1 MISTL
6 IVKSCSVPLVF
17 AAVGATIISL
27 GCRYSPPHPPTFADF
42 RRVGPG
48 MLEDEKKW
56 KAQLVV
62 LEAAMLSPRDIEVI
76 RANKNPQ
83 ELVGAALNAKVG
95 DKNISAL
102 TREAF
107 LHGSNDPVI
116 LTGIA
121 QSLIREIANG
131 VQGARDGPDL
141 QQVLT
146 ALGQLEPDNGLTLCL
161 RAYLQLK
168 QGETNAAQL
177 SVKAATQ
184 KPALRL
190 HGAELRRCV
199 LQAAIT
205 AKYPR
210 FTASML
216 AIGTLGTSAEV
227 SVVGRQLL
235 NNPQLDRAT
244 AEACLE
250 LGRRH
255 EAQAKLFID
264 QLIAFS
270 LQKRA
275 LELLKPTGFE
285 QELKRMQDAK
295 EQIKKAT
302 AFLDSATAH
311 TASERQWL
319 AYFETLFEQ
328 SEFEAVK
335 QLAVMLNQKL

>member
-1 MISTL
+1 L
-6 IVKSCSVPLVF
+6 
-17 AAVGATIISL
+17 
-27 GCRYSPPHPPTFADF
+27 
-42 RRVGPG
+42 
-48 MLEDEKKW
+48 
-56 KAQLVV
+56 
-62 LEAAMLSPRDIEVI
+62 
-76 RANKNPQ
+76 
-83 ELVGAALNAKVG
+83 
-95 DKNISAL
+95 
-102 TREAF
+102 
-107 LHGSNDPVI
+107 
-116 LTGIA
+116 
-121 QSLIREIANG
+121 
-131 VQGARDGPDL
+131 
-141 QQVLT
+141 
-146 ALGQLEPDNGLTLCL
+146 
-161 RAYLQLK
+161 
-168 QGETNAAQL
+168 
-177 SVKAATQ
+177 KAATQ

-190 HGAELRRCV
+190 HGDELRRCV

-205 AKYPR
+205 VKYPR

-227 SVVGRQLL
+227 SVVGRRLL
-235 NNPQLDRAT
+235 NNPQLDPAT

-275 LELLKPTGFE
+275 LELLKPPGFE
-285 QELKRMQDAK
+285 QELKRMQDAR

-302 AFLDSATAH
+302 AFLDSAKAH

-335 QLAVMLNQKL
+335 HLAAMLNHKL